1 MNHNF
6 NLLTISNE
14 SEKVECCRELQLK
27 SEKESVQKLKFSKK
41 YLGRFFKE
49 YEIYPQDRRK
59 YGDPLSISFDSTVDF
74 LGQDSMLSLQAPTD
88 SGTSDQHTV
97 LFSGPMTIP
106 TDLLNADLQ
115 LGSDQQSDDVKTE
128 IQEN

>member
-1 MNHNF
+1 M
-6 NLLTISNE
+6 
-14 SEKVECCRELQLK
+14 K

-59 YGDPLSISFDSTVDF
+59 YGDPLSITFDTTTDSND
-74 LGQDSMLSLQAPTD
+74 QDSMLALQAPSD
-88 SGTSDQHTV
+88 SGTSDEHTV

-106 TDLLNADLQ
+106 TDLLNAELQ
-115 LGSDQQSDDVKTE
+115 PGSEQSNDVKTE
-128 IQEN
+128 IQENWSQGF

>member
-1 MNHNF
+1 MF
-6 NLLTISNE
+6 VSNE

-59 YGDPLSISFDSTVDF
+59 YGDPLSISFDSTVDS
-74 LGQDSMLSLQAPTD
+74 LGHDSMLSLQAPTD
-88 SGTSDQHTV
+88 SGTSNEHTV

-115 LGSDQQSDDVKTE
+115 PGSDQQSDDVKTE

>member
-1 MNHNF
+1 M
-6 NLLTISNE
+6 
-14 SEKVECCRELQLK
+14 K

-59 YGDPLSISFDSTVDF
+59 YGDPLSISFDSTTDSI
-74 LGQDSMLSLQAPTD
+74 GQDSMLSLQAASD
-88 SGTSDQHTV
+88 SGTSDEHTV

-115 LGSDQQSDDVKTE
+115 LGSDQKSEDVKTE
-128 IQEN
+128 IQETDI